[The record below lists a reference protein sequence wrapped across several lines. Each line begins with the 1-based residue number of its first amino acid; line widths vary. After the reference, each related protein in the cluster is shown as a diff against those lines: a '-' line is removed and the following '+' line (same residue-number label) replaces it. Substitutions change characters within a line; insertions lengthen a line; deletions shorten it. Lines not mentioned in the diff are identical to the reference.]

1 MRIAFVLIFLVLL
14 VSCVVFDT
22 FPITGVEG
30 NYKKAKQI
38 IIEYCTNKT
47 MWKAIEKLKQFQYV
61 PDIGNEI
68 ALPDVFFKRGYGDCD
83 EFAVANCMIAEYFKC
98 ESFIG
103 YVVLD
108 TVKWHYNCI
117 IKVKDKFV
125 VAERFVVSR
134 MYSSI
139 NDTIEYYRESWPN
152 AHYVDIKPFKQFLHD
167 IGIEISD
174 N

>member
-1 MRIAFVLIFLVLL
+1 MRIVLILVFSVLL
-14 VSCVVFDT
+14 SSCVILDT
-22 FPITGVEG
+22 FPITNVKG
-30 NYKKAKQI
+30 NYEKSKQVI
-38 IIEYCTNKT
+38 TEYCIDKT
-47 MWKAIEKLKQFQYV
+47 MQEAIDGLRRFHYLL
-61 PDIGNEI
+61 DIGNEI

-108 TVKWHYNCI
+108 TAKWHYNCI
-117 IKVKDKFV
+117 IKVGNKFV

-139 NDTIEYYRESWPN
+139 NDTIEYYRKSWPN